1 MDLGIKDVVLIFL
14 IAASSISL
22 IDSRHAYRVLYE
34 ESQRQIQYQQK
45 LQVEITD
52 YKKLLSKLRDKA
64 RIESIAENDL
74 NMVPISLKNTI
85 TCQRKKSM
93 NY

>member
-1 MDLGIKDVVLIFL
+1 MDLGIKDIVLIFF

-22 IDSRHAYRVLYE
+22 IDSRHTYRVLYD

-45 LQVEITD
+45 LQSEITD
-52 YKKLLSKLRDKA
+52 HKKLLSKLRDKA

-85 TCQRKKSM
+85 TLKVGKSK
-93 NY
+93 

>member
-1 MDLGIKDVVLIFL
+1 MDLGIKDVVLTFL

-34 ESQRQIQYQQK
+34 ESQRQIQYQHK
-45 LQVEITD
+45 LQGEITD

-74 NMVPISLKNTI
+74 NMVPVSLKNTI
-85 TCQRKKSM
+85 TLKVETSK
-93 NY
+93 

>member
-1 MDLGIKDVVLIFL
+1 MDLGTRDVVLIFL
-14 IAASSISL
+14 IAASAISL

-52 YKKLLSKLRDKA
+52 HKKLLSKLRDKA

-74 NMVPISLKNTI
+74 NMVPISSKNTI
-85 TCQRKKSM
+85 TLKVEPSK
-93 NY
+93 

>member
-1 MDLGIKDVVLIFL
+1 MDLGTRDVVLIFI

-45 LQVEITD
+45 LHSEITD
-52 YKKLLSKLRDKA
+52 YKKLLSKLRDKS
-64 RIESIAENDL
+64 RIESIAQNDL

-85 TCQRKKSM
+85 TLKVETSK
-93 NY
+93 

>member
-34 ESQRQIQYQQK
+34 ESQRQIQYQNR
-45 LQVEITD
+45 LQGEITD

-64 RIESIAENDL
+64 RIESIAQNDL
-74 NMVPISLKNTI
+74 NMVPVNLKNTI
-85 TCQRKKSM
+85 ILKVETSK
-93 NY
+93 

>member
-1 MDLGIKDVVLIFL
+1 MNLGIRDVVLILL

-45 LQVEITD
+45 LQGDITD

-85 TCQRKKSM
+85 TLKVEPGK
-93 NY
+93 

>member
-45 LQVEITD
+45 LHSEITD
-52 YKKLLSKLRDKA
+52 YKKLLSKLRDKS
-64 RIESIAENDL
+64 RIESIAQNDL

-85 TCQRKKSM
+85 TLKVEKSK
-93 NY
+93 

>member
-1 MDLGIKDVVLIFL
+1 MHLGLKDIILVFL

-45 LQVEITD
+45 LH
-52 YKKLLSKLRDKA
+52 K
-64 RIESIAENDL
+64 
-74 NMVPISLKNTI
+74 
-85 TCQRKKSM
+85 
-93 NY
+93 

>member
-74 NMVPISLKNTI
+74 NMVPINSKNTI
-85 TCQRKKSM
+85 TLKVETNK
-93 NY
+93 

>member
-1 MDLGIKDVVLIFL
+1 MDLGIKDVVLMFL

-34 ESQRQIQYQQK
+34 ESQRQIKYQQK
-45 LQVEITD
+45 LNSEITD
-52 YKKLLSKLRDKA
+52 YKKLLSKLREKA
-64 RIESIAENDL
+64 RIESIAQNDL

-85 TCQRKKSM
+85 TLKVEKSK
-93 NY
+93 

>member
-1 MDLGIKDVVLIFL
+1 MDLGIKDVVLTFL

-45 LQVEITD
+45 LNVEITN

-74 NMVPISLKNTI
+74 NMVPINSKNTI
-85 TCQRKKSM
+85 TLKVETNK
-93 NY
+93 

>member
-1 MDLGIKDVVLIFL
+1 MDLGIRDVVLIFL

-45 LQVEITD
+45 LQGEITD
-52 YKKLLSKLRDKA
+52 HKKLLSKLRDKA

-85 TCQRKKSM
+85 TLKVEPIK
-93 NY
+93 

>member
-1 MDLGIKDVVLIFL
+1 MDLGIKDVVLIFF

-22 IDSRHAYRVLYE
+22 IDSRHAYRVLYD
-34 ESQRQIQYQQK
+34 ESQRQIQYRQK
-45 LQVEITD
+45 LQSEITD

-85 TCQRKKSM
+85 TLKVEPTK
-93 NY
+93 

>member
-1 MDLGIKDVVLIFL
+1 MDLGIKDVVLILL

-45 LQVEITD
+45 LQGEITD
-52 YKKLLSKLRDKA
+52 HKKLLSKLRDKA

-85 TCQRKKSM
+85 TLKVEPIK
-93 NY
+93 

>member
-1 MDLGIKDVVLIFL
+1 MDLGTRDVVLIFL
-14 IAASSISL
+14 IAASAISL

-34 ESQRQIQYQQK
+34 ESQRQIQYQQR
-45 LQVEITD
+45 LQGEITD
-52 YKKLLSKLRDKA
+52 YKKLLSKLRDKV

-85 TCQRKKSM
+85 TLKVESSK
-93 NY
+93 

>member
-1 MDLGIKDVVLIFL
+1 MNLGIKDVVLIFL

-34 ESQRQIQYQQK
+34 ESQRQIQNQQK
-45 LQVEITD
+45 LNSEITD
-52 YKKLLSKLRDKA
+52 YKKLLSKLREKA
-64 RIESIAENDL
+64 RIESIAQNDL

-85 TCQRKKSM
+85 TLKVEESK
-93 NY
+93 

>member
-1 MDLGIKDVVLIFL
+1 MDLGIKDVVLILL

-34 ESQRQIQYQQK
+34 ESQRQIQYQEK
-45 LQVEITD
+45 LQVEITNHR
-52 YKKLLSKLRDKA
+52 KLLSKLRDKA

-74 NMVPISLKNTI
+74 NMVPINSKNTI
-85 TCQRKKSM
+85 TLKVETNK
-93 NY
+93 

>member
-1 MDLGIKDVVLIFL
+1 MNLGVKEVVLIFS

-34 ESQRQIQYQQK
+34 ESQRQIQYQQR
-45 LQVEITD
+45 LQGEITD
-52 YKKLLSKLRDKA
+52 YKKLLSKLRDKV

-74 NMVPISLKNTI
+74 NMVPISSKNTI
-85 TCQRKKSM
+85 TLKAEPGK
-93 NY
+93 

>member
-45 LQVEITD
+45 LQA
-52 YKKLLSKLRDKA
+52 KLL
-64 RIESIAENDL
+64 IT
-74 NMVPISLKNTI
+74 KN
-85 TCQRKKSM
+85 C
-93 NY
+93 

>member
-45 LQVEITD
+45 A
-52 YKKLLSKLRDKA
+52 SR
-64 RIESIAENDL
+64 R
-74 NMVPISLKNTI
+74 
-85 TCQRKKSM
+85 

>member
-34 ESQRQIQYQQK
+34 ESQRKIQYQQK
-45 LQVEITD
+45 LNVEITN
-52 YKKLLSKLRDKA
+52 YKKLLSKLREKQ
-64 RIESIAENDL
+64 ESNRL
-74 NMVPISLKNTI
+74 
-85 TCQRKKSM
+85 RK
-93 NY
+93 

>member
-1 MDLGIKDVVLIFL
+1 MDLGIKDIVLIFF

-22 IDSRHAYRVLYE
+22 VDSRHAYRVLYE

-45 LQVEITD
+45 LNVEITN
-52 YKKLLSKLRDKA
+52 YKKLLSKLREKA
-64 RIESIAENDL
+64 RIESIAQNDL

-85 TCQRKKSM
+85 TLQVETSK
-93 NY
+93 